1 MNKKNRKNASNNL
14 ELFKK
19 IVQEL
24 FEKTMHEFESKVR
37 REGVRLSNLVK
48 EEKKQI
54 QIMCYLKAGKT

>member
-1 MNKKNRKNASNNL
+1 L

-37 REGVRLSNLVK
+37 RV
-48 EEKKQI
+48 
-54 QIMCYLKAGKT
+54 

>member
-1 MNKKNRKNASNNL
+1 M